1 MQIFKKVELMKTK
14 IMIMKPVDYL
24 KNIDDW
30 YKDDKVSNFRL
41 LSPIQQSRDIFNYD
55 FLKVEINYK

>member
-1 MQIFKKVELMKTK
+1 MKTK

-30 YKDDKVSNFRL
+30 YKDDNVSNFRL